1 VKKVSAMRS
10 AAMSSSL
17 FWRVIG
23 LALVHSIVVLLRSPF
38 PNIGLVDFGGV
49 AGSRML
55 SMPCPLDDVRSLDDR
70 EWASPLLSRIASALV
85 GDFSVLGT
93 ASSSIV
99 FPRDLEGVAASV
111 RLRMVMPWR
120 CRSLRFYASQPQP
133 ISPVTRRLYAHMATT
148 RAALSVEAARARR
161 RPATAGPYYV
171 ACLALATLDAAW
183 AHNLSP
189 QFLIG
194 AWFVP
199 LAGAVTDSLP
209 HCMLRCGRR
218 LERAWWSCRGGAAVQ
233 PFPRQLGPFGASNF
247 ESFDIGCGRPS
258 TPLASP
264 CARGHASLTLTT
276 ALPCAG
282 RPGSE

>member
-1 VKKVSAMRS
+1 MVPLPCRS
-10 AAMSSSL
+10 
-17 FWRVIG
+17 G
-23 LALVHSIVVLLRSPF
+23 
-38 PNIGLVDFGGV
+38 
-49 AGSRML
+49 
-55 SMPCPLDDVRSLDDR
+55 PLEDVRSLDDR

-99 FPRDLEGVAASV
+99 LPRDLEGVEASV

-120 CRSLRFYASQPQP
+120 CRSLRFCASQPQP
-133 ISPVTRRLYAHMATT
+133 ISLVTRRLYAHMATT
-148 RAALSVEAARARR
+148 KAAPAVEAARARR
-161 RPATAGPYYV
+161 RLATAGPCYV
-171 ACLALATLDAAW
+171 ARLALATLDAAC

-194 AWFVP
+194 AWSVP
-199 LAGAVTDSLP
+199 LAGTVTDSLA
-209 HCMLRCGRR
+209 HCMLRCRRR
-218 LERAWWSCRGGAAVQ
+218 LGERGGAVAEVQPQ

-247 ESFDIGCGRPS
+247 ESFDIGCERPT

-276 ALPCAG
+276 ALPCAA
-282 RPGSE
+282 RLRRQ